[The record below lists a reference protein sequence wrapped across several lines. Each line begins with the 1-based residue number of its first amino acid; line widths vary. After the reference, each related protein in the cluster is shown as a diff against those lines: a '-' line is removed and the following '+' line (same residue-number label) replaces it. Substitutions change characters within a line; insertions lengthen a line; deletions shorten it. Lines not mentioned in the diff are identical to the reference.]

1 MNEIDVAVIGGGV
14 VGLSCALKIAE
25 SGASVCVIERESR
38 PGRGMSTHNSGV
50 IHAGIYYPPG
60 SLKARLCL
68 EGRERLYQFC
78 ERYSV
83 AHQRCG
89 KLLVAAREDEIPE
102 LEVLRARGISNGA
115 TSLEMVDAAF
125 VRRKEPHVHAAAAVW
140 SPDTGILEA
149 EALISALGRLCRDHD
164 VALLVGTAVV
174 DAAAS
179 NGGVELVTPHERF
192 RAHTVLNAAGLHA
205 DEVSAMLGGKRFHIK
220 PCRGE
225 YAELAPS
232 KRAWVNGLVYPL
244 PHADGSGLGVHLTR
258 TTWGSVL
265 IGPTAKFQASKDDYE
280 GNRLPLDAFLQ
291 PTRALLPG
299 ITLADLQPGGTGIR
313 AKLHGPHE
321 TFADFLIER
330 DSQNPHLIQVAGIES
345 PGLTS
350 CLAIGAMVA
359 GLAGSRS

>member
-1 MNEIDVAVIGGGV
+1 MTEIDVAVIGGGV
-14 VGLSCALKIAE
+14 VGLSCALKLADA
-25 SGASVCVIERESR
+25 GASVCVIERESR

-68 EGRERLYQFC
+68 AGRERLYEFC
-78 ERYSV
+78 QRHSV
-83 AHQRCG
+83 AYQRCG
-89 KLLVAAREDEIPE
+89 KLLVAAVDSEIPE
-102 LEVLRARGISNGA
+102 LEVLRARGVANGA

-149 EALISALGRLCRDHD
+149 EALIGTLGQLCRDSD
-164 VALLVGTAVV
+164 VAMLVGTAVV

-192 RAHTVLNAAGLHA
+192 QAHTVINAAGLYA
-205 DEVSAMLGGKRFHIK
+205 DDVSAMLGGQRFRIK

-265 IGPTAKFQASKDDYE
+265 IGPTATFQDSKDDYE
-280 GNRLPLDAFLQ
+280 GGRLPLEAFLE

-313 AKLHGPHE
+313 AKLHGPGE
-321 TFADFLIER
+321 KFADFLIER
-330 DSQNPHLIQVAGIES
+330 DTQNPNVIQVAGIES

-350 CLAIGAMVA
+350 CLAIGEIVA
-359 GLAGSRS
+359 LLHARS